1 MHAPKHGEAKFSKE
15 AILARLKKS
24 GFRITVGRQK
34 ILGVLFS
41 AQGPLTLTEIQEAA
55 AQAKGHKPDYATV
68 FRMVTLLERM
78 KLVQKVNLQRSCSYF
93 ELHDPALHYDHIVC
107 TQCGKVV
114 LIDGT
119 CPLHEVEESLEKK
132 YGFRNL
138 THSLEFFGCC
148 RQCTQQP

>member
-1 MHAPKHGEAKFSKE
+1 MGATKRGEANFSKE

-24 GFRITVGRQK
+24 GFRITAGRQK
-34 ILGVLFS
+34 ILAVLFS
-41 AQGPLTLTEIQEAA
+41 AGRPLTLTEIQDAA
-55 AQAKGHKPDYATV
+55 AQASGPKPDYATV

-93 ELHDPALHYDHIVC
+93 ELHDPARHYDHIIC
-107 TQCGKVV
+107 TQCGVVV

-119 CPLHEVEESLEKK
+119 CPLHEFEESLEKK
-132 YGFRNL
+132 YGFQNL

-148 RQCTQQP
+148 QQCADLP